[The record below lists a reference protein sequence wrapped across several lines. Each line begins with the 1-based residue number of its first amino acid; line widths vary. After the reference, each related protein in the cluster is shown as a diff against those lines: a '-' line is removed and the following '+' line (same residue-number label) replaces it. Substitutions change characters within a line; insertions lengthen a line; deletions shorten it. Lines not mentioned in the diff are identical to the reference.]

1 MFLPCPPCPPS
12 SPTASIASPIDTI
25 FGRIV
30 RGEIPARIEHDDDL
44 CLAFHDVAPQA
55 PTHVLV
61 IPKKPIPSLAEADDA
76 DELLLGHL
84 VLVASRLARKLGLG
98 DGYRLVVNCGRN
110 GGQSVDH
117 LHVHLLGGR
126 ALGWPP
132 G

>member
-1 MFLPCPPCPPS
+1 
-12 SPTASIASPIDTI
+12 
-25 FGRIV
+25 
-30 RGEIPARIEHDDDL
+30 
-44 CLAFHDVAPQA
+44 
-55 PTHVLV
+55 VLV
-61 IPKKPIPSLAEADDA
+61 IPKKPIPSLAEADDE

>member
-1 MFLPCPPCPPS
+1 MPE
-12 SPTASIASPIDTI
+12 TI
-25 FGRIV
+25 FSKIIDRS
-30 RGEIPARIEHDDDL
+30 IPARIEYEDDR

-61 IPKKPIPSLAEADDA
+61 IPKKPIPSLADLEPA
-76 DELLLGHL
+76 DEPLVGHL
-84 VLVASRLARKLGLG
+84 VVVATQLAAKLGLG
-98 DGYRLVVNCGRN
+98 DGYRLVVNCGRD

-126 ALGWPP
+126 RLNWPP

>member
-1 MFLPCPPCPPS
+1 M
-12 SPTASIASPIDTI
+12 ADTI
-25 FGRIV
+25 FGRII

-55 PTHVLV
+55 PVHVLV
-61 IPKKPIPSLAEADDA
+61 IPRQPLPSLAAAGPDDA
-76 DELLLGHL
+76 ALLGHL
-84 VLVASRLARKLGLG
+84 VLVATQLATKLGLTG
-98 DGYRLVVNCGRN
+98 GYRLVVNCGRD

-126 ALGWPP
+126 PLGWPP